1 MSMSLLFTI
10 EVSARPTNSGDGN
23 NEHYTVQAI
32 ARNGERLLYDGES
45 ATLSDAL
52 EQLVNKVKKQE
63 NGAQGSAVHHMPKG
77 NSRPLFARFC
87 RAMGTWLTGRKG
99 SRFNPGRQA

>member
-1 MSMSLLFTI
+1 MPTSLLFTI

-52 EQLVNKVKKQE
+52 QQLVNKVRKQE
-63 NGAQGSAVHHMPKG
+63 DGKEGSPVHYPPKG
-77 NSRPLFARFC
+77 NSLPIFARFC
-87 RAMGTWLTGRKG
+87 RAIRI
-99 SRFNPGRQA
+99 R